1 MILPDTT
8 EELEVDL
15 EIEPEEEPELYSEHH
30 CSLNKFFFFEKT
42 SAVN

>member
-8 EELEVDL
+8 GELEVDP

-30 CSLNKFFFFEKT
+30 CSLNKFFFKKKP
-42 SAVN
+42 V

>member
-8 EELEVDL
+8 EELEVDP

-30 CSLNKFFFFEKT
+30 CLLNNFF
-42 SAVN
+42 